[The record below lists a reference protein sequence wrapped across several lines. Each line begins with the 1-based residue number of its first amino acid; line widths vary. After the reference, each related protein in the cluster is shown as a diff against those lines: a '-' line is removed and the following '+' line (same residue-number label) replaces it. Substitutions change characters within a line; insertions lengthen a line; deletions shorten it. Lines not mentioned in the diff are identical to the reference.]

1 MEFSHSDTELIRQP
15 IGYWSW
21 AASKAVVTYIREG
34 LSEFGLSQPQWWTLN
49 QVHDGGEDGR
59 TRAEVRAVLQGYL
72 DVGAALEPEIDALL
86 DRGLLTATATAA
98 AERLHLTPE
107 GRALRARAAERQV
120 GMRARIHDGIPDEDY
135 VATLK
140 VLQRMIHNTGGEAWH
155 H

>member
-1 MEFSHSDTELIRQP
+1 MEYSHSDTELIRQP

-21 AASKAVVTYIREG
+21 AAYKAVVTYIREA
-34 LSEFGLSQPQWWTLN
+34 LSEFGLSQPQWWVLN

-59 TRAEVRAVLQGYL
+59 TRAEVRAVLEGYL

-86 DRGLLTATATAA
+86 ERGLLTAT

-107 GRALRARAAERQV
+107 GGALRDRAAERQLA
-120 GMRARIHDGIPDEDY
+120 MRARIHDGIPEEDY
-135 VATLK
+135 IATLK
-140 VLQRMIHNTGGEAWH
+140 VLQRMIHNTGGKAWH

>member
-34 LSEFGLSQPQWWTLN
+34 LSEFGLSQPQWWILN
-49 QVHDGGEDGR
+49 QVFDGGEDGR
-59 TRAEVRAVLQGYL
+59 TRAEVRAVLEGYL
-72 DVGAALEPEIDALL
+72 DVGAALETETDALL
-86 DRGLLTATATAA
+86 DRGLLTITDQ
-98 AERLHLTPE
+98 RLHLTPE
-107 GRALRARAAERQV
+107 GSALRARAAERQV

-140 VLQRMIHNTGGEAWH
+140 VLQRMIHNTGGQAWH